1 MDISKIRKDFK
12 MLDHKVMQG
21 CPLIYFD
28 NAATSL
34 KPNSVIN
41 AVVNYYENYTSN
53 VHRGDYDLSVT
64 TDQEYENARETVA
77 QFIHASAKEIV
88 FTSGTTASLN
98 LVAHGY
104 AATHLKPEDEI
115 LLNEAEHASNI
126 LPWYDIAK
134 QTGAV
139 IKYIPLD
146 EEGKVTV
153 DNFKKCITSKTKILA
168 IAQISNVLGFEV
180 NIKELCKEAH
190 QHQIIVV
197 VDGAQSAPHI
207 PVDVKDLDCDFFAFS
222 GHKMCGPSGIGVLYG
237 KYSLL
242 EETSSTLLGG
252 GMNARFDNCGN
263 ILLKKPPYKFEGG
276 TPAIEGAIG
285 LKAAIEYLQTIGM
298 QQIASYEKELK
309 EYAIQQLKKLD
320 NVILYNSNSSSGI
333 ITFNIKDVFCQD
345 AGTYFNSKGIAL
357 RSGHHCAKIL
367 PNYLHVNG
375 TVRASFYFYNT
386 KEEIDQFVDACKH
399 GGDFLDAFFK

>member
-34 KPNSVIN
+34 KPNSVID

-153 DNFKKCITSKTKILA
+153 DNFKKCITSK
-168 IAQISNVLGFEV
+168 SVMF
-180 NIKELCKEAH
+180 
-190 QHQIIVV
+190 
-197 VDGAQSAPHI
+197 
-207 PVDVKDLDCDFFAFS
+207 
-222 GHKMCGPSGIGVLYG
+222 
-237 KYSLL
+237 
-242 EETSSTLLGG
+242 
-252 GMNARFDNCGN
+252 
-263 ILLKKPPYKFEGG
+263 
-276 TPAIEGAIG
+276 
-285 LKAAIEYLQTIGM
+285 
-298 QQIASYEKELK
+298 
-309 EYAIQQLKKLD
+309 
-320 NVILYNSNSSSGI
+320 
-333 ITFNIKDVFCQD
+333 
-345 AGTYFNSKGIAL
+345 
-357 RSGHHCAKIL
+357 
-367 PNYLHVNG
+367 
-375 TVRASFYFYNT
+375 
-386 KEEIDQFVDACKH
+386 
-399 GGDFLDAFFK
+399 